1 MEDQQN
7 YRILGSNQSKIF
19 KCLQTTWHNTRGSI
33 KHHNFHTR
41 LQMDLGGKNRFKV
54 TDTDWLCDTN
64 MTRRLPIKDYHFLS
78 WSLGNTATRKLRIK
92 TPATWQKWEGNLKKQ
107 CSFRL
112 PLLYHIFT
120 ERHPTTGRIRM
131 KYTKRYFQIKEGW
144 TLGNYYYSWFMSCS
158 SNNVPPLEDYCWVL
172 L

>member
-19 KCLQTTWHNTRGSI
+19 KYLETTWHNTWGSI

-54 TDTDWLCDTN
+54 TDIDWLCDIN
-64 MTRRLPIKDYHFLS
+64 MTLRLPIKDYHFLS
-78 WSLGNTATRKLRIK
+78 WSLGITATRKLRIRMS
-92 TPATWQKWEGNLKKQ
+92 ATWQKWEGNLKKQ

-112 PLLYHIFT
+112 PLLRQIFT
-120 ERHPTTGRIRM
+120 ERHPITGRIRR
-131 KYTKRYFQIKEGW
+131 KYT
-144 TLGNYYYSWFMSCS
+144 
-158 SNNVPPLEDYCWVL
+158 
-172 L
+172 